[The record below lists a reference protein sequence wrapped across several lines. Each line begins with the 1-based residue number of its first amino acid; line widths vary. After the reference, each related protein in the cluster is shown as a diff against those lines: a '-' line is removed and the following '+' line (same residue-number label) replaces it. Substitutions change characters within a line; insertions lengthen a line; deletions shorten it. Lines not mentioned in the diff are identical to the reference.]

1 MSQQGSGLRKTVQ
14 AIRRHKFLF
23 AIIVAAGIAF
33 GGFYSILKPPALT
46 SEALVVLPQ
55 SGVNESTQVVL
66 ATSDAVLQGA
76 SRSISPAMSVP
87 ALSGRVQARSVTSNI
102 IGITAS
108 SSNGATAIAIADGVA
123 ESYVSYVSSAVSPV
137 GHVPARLLQSATK
150 ASGTTL
156 PKQTVMFGLIGGIAG
171 AVIAL
176 IVVIGLSRG
185 DKRLRERDAI
195 ANSIGVPVLAAVPA
209 QNPSDAPGWAKLFQ
223 EYEPDAVYAWQ
234 LRKVLQHLGVATPG
248 EEAGSRA
255 AVTVLSF
262 SSDKAAL
269 ALGPQLAAFAA
280 SQSIPTLLV
289 TGPQQGDAAAGL
301 FAACGTHLTGTERS
315 RYLKVAVTEDG
326 EIAPD
331 EGTRLLVVVVVLD
344 DATPRVPPAVRTQM
358 ALAGVSAG
366 VATAEQLARAAM
378 AAAVDGREVTGVLV
392 GNPDP
397 ADRTSGRVPQ
407 PIWPTSRKVPT
418 RVTGIPTEIR
428 R

>member
-1 MSQQGSGLRKTVQ
+1 MSQGSGLRRTVQ

-33 GGFYSILKPPALT
+33 GGFYSILKPPALA

-102 IGITAS
+102 IGITANS
-108 SSNGATAIAIADGVA
+108 PDGATAIAIANGVA
-123 ESYVSYVSSAVSPV
+123 TSYVAYVSSAVSPV

-150 ASGTTL
+150 ASGATL
-156 PKQTVMFGLIGGIAG
+156 PKQTVTFGLIGAIAG
-171 AVIAL
+171 AIIAL
-176 IVVIGLSRG
+176 IVVIGRSRG

-209 QNPSDAPGWAKLFQ
+209 QNPSDAPGWARLLQ

-234 LRKVLQHLGVATPG
+234 LRKVLQHLGVAAP
-248 EEAGSRA
+248 ASSSRA
-255 AVTVLSF
+255 AVTVLSS

-326 EIAPD
+326 AITPD
-331 EGTRLLVVVVVLD
+331 EETRLLVVVVVLD
-344 DATPRVPPAVRTQM
+344 DAAPRVPPAVRTRV

-407 PIWPTSRKVPT
+407 PIWPTARKAPT